1 MARRTNA
8 ARKLS
13 ATTLPLPDGG
23 SVTVDGGAVA
33 IRDAEGRLLIRFEN
47 GAAEIA
53 APAGDLTLA
62 APAGRVVVRAAEGLE
77 VRAGEEGTEAQ
88 LRVDRERATVVAPRV
103 EVRAAELV
111 QTVERLEVSATR
123 LVERTRD
130 TFREAA
136 GLLQTRAGRARTLVE
151 DAFGLWSRRTTLAS
165 REETSIDG
173 SKVLLG

>member
-13 ATTLPLPDGG
+13 PTTLPLPDGG

-53 APAGDLTLA
+53 APAGDLTLS
-62 APAGRVVVRAAEGLE
+62 APAGRVVVRSAEGLE
-77 VRAGEEGTEAQ
+77 VRAGEAEEPQLKVDAEA
-88 LRVDRERATVVAPRV
+88 ATVIARRVA
-103 EVRAAELV
+103 VRAGELV

>member
-1 MARRTNA
+1 MARRMNT
-8 ARKLS
+8 ARKLPP
-13 ATTLPLPDGG
+13 TTLPLPDGG

-33 IRDAEGRLLIRFEN
+33 IRDNEGRLLIRFEN

-53 APAGDLTLA
+53 APAGDLTLS
-62 APAGRVVVRAAEGLE
+62 APAGRVVVRAAAGLE
-77 VRAGEEGTEAQ
+77 VRAGEAEEPQLKVDAEA
-88 LRVDRERATVVAPRV
+88 ATVVAQRV
-103 EVRAAELV
+103 AVRAGELV